1 MALAKLL
8 GAAALLAAQLSPAAA
23 ADVPINTPS
32 PMLQPAYPAC
42 EQFHLASVGQDCNA
56 LIAFA
61 QITRAE
67 FFRIN
72 PAVDGEKGCADK
84 ILANTWYCVKA
95 KAAHPALSATANPG
109 PKPTKGRKDPHGGAE
124 REGDAKTRNK
134 AEKPKPAKTKKKDPK
149 ITKAPVP
156 NYNECVYGDCWYA
169 FGSLSKGDADKVA
182 SASSL
187 CKKVFAEG
195 CKGDWD
201 WPGKINKLCDG
212 CKELK
217 SACPCFL
224 AGHYHTRTVN
234 HLLYSRKG
242 DQDQNDWLPSDE

>member
-1 MALAKLL
+1 MVLIQLFAAVTLL
-8 GAAALLAAQLSPAAA
+8 SGQLSPAIA
-23 ADVPINTPS
+23 ADAPINTPS

-56 LIAFA
+56 LIVFA
-61 QITRAE
+61 QIDRAE

-72 PAVDGEKGCADK
+72 PTVNGEQGCTDK
-84 ILANTWYCVKA
+84 IIANTWYCVKA
-95 KAAHPALSATANPG
+95 KASHPAPSATANPG
-109 PKPTKGRKDPHGGAE
+109 PKPTKGRKGPHGGTE
-124 REGDAKTRNK
+124 KKPKGETKTRKK
-134 AEKPKPAKTKKKDPK
+134 AQKPKPAKTKTKEPEV
-149 ITKAPVP
+149 TKAPVP

-169 FGSLSKGDADKVA
+169 FGMLSKGDADKA
-182 SASSL
+182 SSASSI

-195 CKGDWD
+195 CKDDMD
-201 WPGKINKLCDG
+201 WPGKVNKLCDG

-224 AGHYHTRTVN
+224 AGHYHTRTMN

-242 DQDQNDWLPSDE
+242 D